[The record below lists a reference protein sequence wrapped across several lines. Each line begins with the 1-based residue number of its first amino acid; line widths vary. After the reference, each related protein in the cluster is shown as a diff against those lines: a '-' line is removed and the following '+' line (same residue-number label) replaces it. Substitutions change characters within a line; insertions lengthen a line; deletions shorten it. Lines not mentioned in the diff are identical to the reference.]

1 VLFRSRQPLAPKE
14 IDPFIVDAE
23 RTLRRLQ
30 GALGEILDALPGR
43 PARPQHIVELLKID
57 QKLAWRV
64 ANTIQSSDPF
74 AAAQYV
80 PGLAAFKKFLAV
92 AAKAGATETLTN
104 NAKDAFTDYER
115 LTRTHAG
122 DRASLEM
129 MLTACA
135 QEDQT
140 TADLNHRRMAFRGLS
155 YVWGAQ
161 AKTQLKT
168 AIIAP
173 STDPGLID
181 FAIVHGF
188 YQLRKLRP
196 NAPLPVMRRRFCD
209 TNGKVATEIS
219 RELSASSS
227 SDGEIHLIKEFCSEP
242 LPAFRTVESPP
253 EIRHSILTGTGI
265 GNTAAVTFVEGDV
278 IRSMGSRYRNDE
290 NPYGANHASVCIPTE
305 KLIVDFLIHEDTYG
319 PLRPKVSI
327 YGNNLIVPP
336 LGLEREHDVL
346 DMRQTVTYLGK
357 GPSVLHSPDVP
368 RYPTMA
374 RHVFDKLGWEGER
387 FDVYRCAIDYPVVP
401 CSVVVWFP
409 LPEAPGK

>member
-1 VLFRSRQPLAPKE
+1 MQAFFLEFLQAVIQTTRLWLVQARFRVHNGSMCPASNSDSSASSLPNPTDGQQPDEQTGSPKE

-173 STDPGLID
+173 STDPGLS
-181 FAIVHGF
+181 
-188 YQLRKLRP
+188 
-196 NAPLPVMRRRFCD
+196 
-209 TNGKVATEIS
+209 EIG
-219 RELSASSS
+219 RA
-227 SDGEIHLIKEFCSEP
+227 
-242 LPAFRTVESPP
+242 
-253 EIRHSILTGTGI
+253 
-265 GNTAAVTFVEGDV
+265 
-278 IRSMGSRYRNDE
+278 
-290 NPYGANHASVCIPTE
+290 
-305 KLIVDFLIHEDTYG
+305 
-319 PLRPKVSI
+319 
-327 YGNNLIVPP
+327 
-336 LGLEREHDVL
+336 
-346 DMRQTVTYLGK
+346 
-357 GPSVLHSPDVP
+357 
-368 RYPTMA
+368 
-374 RHVFDKLGWEGER
+374 HV
-387 FDVYRCAIDYPVVP
+387 
-401 CSVVVWFP
+401 
-409 LPEAPGK
+409 